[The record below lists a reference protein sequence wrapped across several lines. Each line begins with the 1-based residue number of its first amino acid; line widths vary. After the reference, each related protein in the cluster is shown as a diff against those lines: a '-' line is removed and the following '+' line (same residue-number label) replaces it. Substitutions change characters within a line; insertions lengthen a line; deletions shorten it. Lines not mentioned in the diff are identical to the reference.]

1 MWIWAIKVA
10 TWFLIFMSNT
20 ITAVFESANI
30 WSVSLSSLQMCAFLL
45 SLLFLFIEWKEK
57 QLGNISISLSSRENS
72 VLKGLKEEKTLFNL
86 LFAFT
91 IKPLMFNCYLEVK
104 FLSNKWWLL
113 LLFKYL
119 DFNNDLMVAIV
130 FWVRIYY

>member
-1 MWIWAIKVA
+1 
-10 TWFLIFMSNT
+10 
-20 ITAVFESANI
+20 
-30 WSVSLSSLQMCAFLL
+30 MCAFLL

-57 QLGNISISLSSRENS
+57 QLENISISLSSREQNS
-72 VLKGLKEEKTLFNL
+72 VLKGLKEEKTLFNI

-91 IKPLMFNCYLEVK
+91 IEPLMFNCYLEVK

-113 LLFKYL
+113 LLFKCL

-130 FWVRIYY
+130 FWVGIYY